1 MELQILV
8 SKKGTKVVTA
18 TNLHKALQLQDHH
31 YSTNVRR
38 WLNEIYEFKNGIR
51 KAVRMTDFAPRKIKD
66 NPILAD
72 FYISV
77 ELAKL
82 ITLNSKSKVKQ
93 KYAKWLF
100 SVEENEET
108 ADLLNQDQI
117 LTALELAKAMSLI
130 SCQEA
135 SEKEH
140 LKLYEKRNGG
150 NAANWWKHRSELL
163 GYSANKLRERM
174 KMMGKS
180 VSGKSQK
187 QMLLLID
194 KYETIRTGV
203 VDHFIAKGKSEA
215 YARRIG
221 DLAKAFAKEMQIE
234 IYDDRKAST
243 LSLFTPQIKPE
254 IIDNIRTLKQE
265 SFLEVV

>member
-38 WLNEIYEFKNGIR
+38 WLNEIYEFKDGIR
-51 KAVRMTDFAPRKIKD
+51 KPVRMTDFAPRKIKD
-66 NPILAD
+66 NPILSD
-72 FYISV
+72 FYISI

-82 ITLNSKSKVKQ
+82 ITLNSKSKVKR

-100 SVEENEET
+100 SLEDEEET
-108 ADLLNQDQI
+108 SVLLNQDQI
-117 LTALELAKAMSLI
+117 LTALELAKAMSLM

-135 SEKEH
+135 AEKEH

-163 GYSANKLRERM
+163 GYSATNLRERM
-174 KMMGKS
+174 KMMGKT
-180 VSGKSQK
+180 VKGKTQK

-221 DLAKAFAKEMQIE
+221 DLAKALAKEMQME
-234 IYDDRKAST
+234 VHDDRKSA
-243 LSLFTPQIKPE
+243 SLFTPHIKPE
-254 IIDNIRTLKQE
+254 VINNIRTLNKE
-265 SFLEVV
+265 SYLEVV

>member
-8 SKKGTKVVTA
+8 SKKGTRVVTA

-38 WLNEIYEFKNGIR
+38 WLNEIYEFSNGIR
-51 KAVRMTDFAPRKIKD
+51 KPIRMTDFAPRKIKD
-66 NPILAD
+66 NPILSD
-72 FYISV
+72 FYISI
-77 ELAKL
+77 EFAKL

-100 SVEENEET
+100 SLEEQEES
-108 ADLLNQDQI
+108 ADLLNSDQI
-117 LTALELAKAMSLI
+117 LQAIELAKAMSLI

-140 LKLYEKRNGG
+140 LKVYEKRNGG
-150 NAANWWKHRSELL
+150 NAANWWKHRSDLL
-163 GYSANKLRERM
+163 GYSASKLRERVQM
-174 KMMGKS
+174 LGKS

-187 QMLLLID
+187 QMLLLVD

-203 VDHFIAKGKSEA
+203 VDHLMAKGKPED
-215 YARRIG
+215 YARRLG
-221 DLAKAFAKEMQIE
+221 DLAKVFAKEMQIE
-234 IYDDRKAST
+234 IYDDRQGA
-243 LSLFTPQIKPE
+243 SLFTSQIKTE
-254 IIDNIRTLKQE
+254 VIDNIRTLKKE

>member
-38 WLNEIYEFKNGIR
+38 WLNEIYEFRDGIR
-51 KAVRMTDFAPRKIKD
+51 KPVRMTDFAPRKLQN
-66 NPILAD
+66 NPILSD
-72 FYISV
+72 FYISI

-82 ITLNSKSKVKQ
+82 IALNSKSKVKR

-100 SVEENEET
+100 SLEDEEET
-108 ADLLNQDQI
+108 SVLLNQDQI
-117 LTALELAKAMSLI
+117 LTALELAKAMSLM

-163 GYSANKLRERM
+163 GYSASKLRERM

-221 DLAKAFAKEMQIE
+221 DLAKALAKEMQME
-234 IYDDRKAST
+234 IHDDRQSA
-243 LSLFTPQIKPE
+243 SLFTPHIKPE
-254 IIDNIRTLKQE
+254 VINNIRTLKKE
-265 SFLEVV
+265 SYLEVV

>member
-8 SKKGTKVVTA
+8 SKKGTKVVTT

-38 WLNEIYEFKNGIR
+38 WLNEIYEFRNGIR
-51 KAVRMTDFAPRKIKD
+51 KPIRMTDFAPRKIKD

-72 FYISV
+72 FYISL

-100 SVEENEET
+100 SLEEQEET
-108 ADLLNQDQI
+108 ADTLNQDQVLQAI
-117 LTALELAKAMSLI
+117 ELAKAMSLI

-135 SEKEH
+135 SEKAH
-140 LKLYEKRNGG
+140 LKMYEERNGG
-150 NAANWWKHRSELL
+150 NAANWWKHRAELL
-163 GYSANKLRERM
+163 GYSAGKLRERM
-174 KMMGKS
+174 KMIGKS
-180 VSGKSQK
+180 VNGKSQK
-187 QMLLLID
+187 QMLLLTD

-203 VDHFIAKGKSEA
+203 VDHLIAKGKSES
-215 YARRIG
+215 YAKGLG
-221 DLAKAFAKEMQIE
+221 DLAKVFAKEMQME
-234 IYDDRKAST
+234 IYDDRQGA
-243 LSLFTPQIKPE
+243 SLFTPQIKTE
-254 IIDNIRTLKQE
+254 IVDNIRTLKQE

>member
-38 WLNEIYEFKNGIR
+38 WLNEIYEFRDGIR
-51 KAVRMTDFAPRKIKD
+51 KPVRMTDFAPRKIKD
-66 NPILAD
+66 NPILSD
-72 FYISV
+72 FYISI

-82 ITLNSKSKVKQ
+82 ITLNSKSKVKR

-100 SVEENEET
+100 SLEDEEET
-108 ADLLNQDQI
+108 SVLLNQDQI
-117 LTALELAKAMSLI
+117 LTALELAKAMSLM

-135 SEKEH
+135 AEQEH

-163 GYSANKLRERM
+163 GYSASNLRERM
-174 KMMGKS
+174 KMMGKT
-180 VSGKSQK
+180 VSGKTQK

-221 DLAKAFAKEMQIE
+221 DLAKALAKEMQME
-234 IYDDRKAST
+234 VHDDRKSA
-243 LSLFTPQIKPE
+243 SLFTPHIKPE
-254 IIDNIRTLKQE
+254 VINNIRTLNKE
-265 SFLEVV
+265 SYLEVV